1 MPREEYRDQL
11 DALRE
16 AVLELSELVL
26 DRFRQAL
33 AALDG
38 GDASLAREV
47 VEGDAEINRRYLD
60 LEGACV
66 DLLALQQPVAGD
78 LRLVVASFKI
88 LTDLERIADLATN
101 LAGYALEMDREIAPD
116 VDLQRIGALTVAMV
130 EDAMAAYADE
140 DPDACHEIAARDDEV
155 DERCERASELI
166 VRDLI
171 EREFV
176 ADDRPIEAL
185 LGDVSRHLLTI
196 RDLERVGDHAV
207 NVAARTLYAVEN
219 DDELIY

>member
-1 MPREEYRDQL
+1 
-11 DALRE
+11 
-16 AVLELSELVL
+16 L
-26 DRFRQAL
+26 DRLRQAL

-38 GDASLAREV
+38 GDEALAREV
-47 VEGDAEINRRYLD
+47 VAGDAEINRRYLD
-60 LEGACV
+60 LEGDCV

-101 LAGYALEMDREIAPD
+101 LASYALEMDRDVAPD

-130 EDAMAAYADE
+130 EDAMAAYADA

-155 DERCERASELI
+155 DERCERASERI
-166 VRDLI
+166 VRALI
-171 EREFV
+171 EREHGA
-176 ADDRPIEAL
+176 ADDRSTEEL

>member
-16 AVLELSELVL
+16 AVLDLSELVL
-26 DRFRQAL
+26 DRLRRAL

-60 LEGACV
+60 LEGDCV

-101 LAGYALEMDREIAPD
+101 LASYALEMDRDIAPD

-130 EDAMAAYADE
+130 EDAMASYADA
-140 DPDACHEIAARDDEV
+140 DPDACHEIAARDEEV
-155 DERCERASELI
+155 DERCERASERI
-166 VRDLI
+166 VRALI
-171 EREFV
+171 EREFD
-176 ADDRPIEAL
+176 AEDGIEAL
-185 LGDVSRHLLTI
+185 LGDVSRQLLTI